1 MAYGVNSINEQ
12 ILIGSSQTEN
22 PTQLDTIIFTD
33 FHSVSVPSTTV
44 TAQGGVLYAN
54 SANGGA
60 LTSNTTAHFTAFG
73 VTAASGVVSLSTGT
87 SSNNTGYASIYTSN
101 NILPGLPT
109 PGTGLVTIYEYEV
122 LLRTDTTIHDNTV
135 RGFYRMGFGNSITNA
150 DQSDGVYFEF
160 LYNGTTN
167 DTTWHVAFRKDA
179 GTIDRVD
186 TTVTVAASKTYRMYL
201 SVQANSDGTYT
212 TTYKIK
218 NLTDNTNTE
227 GTATPTT
234 TARIPTAA
242 GDYMGGFITN
252 SKTVTTTA
260 TARLIFLDYIGI
272 RIRRPVAREILIFS

>member
-22 PTQLDTIIFTD
+22 PTQLDTIIFSD
-33 FHSVSVPSTTV
+33 FHSVTIPSTTSP
-44 TAQGGVLYAN
+44 AQGGVLYAN

-87 SSNNTGYASIYTSN
+87 SSNSTGYASIYTSN

-109 PGTGLVTIYEYEV
+109 PSAGLVTIYEFEV

-135 RGFYRMGFGNSITNA
+135 RGYYRMGFGNSITNA

-179 GTIDRVD
+179 GTIDRVN

-252 SKTVTTTA
+252 SKTTTTTA